1 MFEITFYF
9 KKITIYFK
17 IKLAKLKMNIFP
29 TGGGGGGGG
38 GGHA

>member
-17 IKLAKLKMNIFP
+17 IKLEKLKMNIFP
-29 TGGGGGGGG
+29 TWGGGGGGV